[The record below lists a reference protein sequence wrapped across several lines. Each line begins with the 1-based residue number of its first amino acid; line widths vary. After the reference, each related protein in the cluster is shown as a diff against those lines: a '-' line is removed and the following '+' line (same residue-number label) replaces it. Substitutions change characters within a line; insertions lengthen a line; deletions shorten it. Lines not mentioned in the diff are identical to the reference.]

1 MDVSINCGRAGPHTG
16 REKIGMVILMG
27 TSEIRKYYF
36 AGRSSQASIRKC
48 SHIPISMSETVKCGF
63 QLASSVSFCA

>member
-27 TSEIRKYYF
+27 TGDIRYF
-36 AGRSSQASIRKC
+36 WPGVVARLNV
-48 SHIPISMSETVKCGF
+48 PISMGDS
-63 QLASSVSFCA
+63 